1 MNASL
6 FLLCPTDCLEFIINK
21 EFEGK
26 NYFYSSLG
34 NTSTF
39 DSITLEAIK
48 GLIDKH
54 HIREIYFVLSMRN
67 KIVSDAMGGQ
77 TFPQTRML
85 QNFTKEIGLHKK
97 QSKLFWNTTD
107 EVFSTVSYYLNQK
120 IIQLQQNLRSELY
133 QYVNIKG
140 KVYMKSENTFVD
152 IYPDLVCLTKHNL
165 N

>member
-97 QSKLFWNTTD
+97 QSKLFYHH
-107 EVFSTVSYYLNQK
+107 STSMGLDNNRCTIVCCSN
-120 IIQLQQNLRSELY
+120 ST
-133 QYVNIKG
+133 NIVVLSFK
-140 KVYMKSENTFVD
+140 K
-152 IYPDLVCLTKHNL
+152 
-165 N
+165 